1 MRDILFRGYDKKN
14 KTWRKGGLLILND
27 TTYCTQEDYDK
38 HPDNTKYYI
47 VFQEMTDWGFPN
59 KTFKAEVE
67 KDSIGQYTGYK
78 DKNGKEIYE
87 GDVLRTDTDNYGV
100 VEFDDGSWRI
110 LPEDLV
116 LRKADLCSF
125 TACRVEVVAN
135 IYEEKLKESK

>member
-47 VFQEMTDWGFPN
+47 VFQEMTDWGLPN

-78 DKNGKEIYE
+78 DKNGNEIFE
-87 GDVLRTDTDNYGV
+87 GDVINWDIDSYGFIEYWENGIRITPENLDLTDYQLKDI
-100 VEFDDGSWRI
+100 SPI
-110 LPEDLV
+110 
-116 LRKADLCSF
+116 C
-125 TACRVEVVAN
+125 EVVSN
-135 IYEEKLKESK
+135 VFEDSRK